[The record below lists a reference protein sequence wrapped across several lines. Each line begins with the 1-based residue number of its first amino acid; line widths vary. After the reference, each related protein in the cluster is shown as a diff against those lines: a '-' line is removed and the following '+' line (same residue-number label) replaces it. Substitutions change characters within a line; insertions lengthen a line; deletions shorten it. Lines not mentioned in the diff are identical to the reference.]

1 MTTTAPAI
9 QSSLTSSQ
17 GTRERYM
24 LVSVDS
30 HVGPSPAKH
39 LREYCEAK
47 YLDAFD
53 EDVRRTT
60 AHIESNQS
68 RDLDNEDPLGA
79 KNQGGQTV
87 AATMGISRDHN
98 QAMIDR
104 WAAASSTA
112 GLQDP
117 YARLK
122 DMDQQGVAADI
133 IFAGGQNNELLPFD
147 TSEDPELQAVGAEIF
162 NRWMVDFCSA
172 DPVRLHG
179 VAQLSMHDIPAA
191 IRSVEKAKE
200 LGFSSINFPAPRRGL
215 LPYSEDAYEPF
226 WSACEALEMPL
237 NTHGGGGDRG
247 YWSGRGARYI
257 ARAEGQFMGRRS
269 LWALI
274 FSGTF
279 ERHPGLKFVLTEQFA
294 GWVPHTRAHLDGIW
308 LDNVK
313 MFRSYRDTL
322 PLKPS
327 EYWDRQVFIGDSF
340 MSRPEA
346 EKRYEAGLHSLMY
359 GTDYPHAESVFPLTR
374 LAMRQAF
381 AGLPADEVQL
391 MVGDNAV
398 RCFGLDVATLRALG
412 DQIGPTVA
420 EIDVPPTEQELAN
433 DVPPFCL
440 AFRDY

>member
-147 TSEDPELQAVGAEIF
+147 TRP
-162 NRWMVDFCSA
+162 R
-172 DPVRLHG
+172 
-179 VAQLSMHDIPAA
+179 AA
-191 IRSVEKAKE
+191 
-200 LGFSSINFPAPRRGL
+200 
-215 LPYSEDAYEPF
+215 
-226 WSACEALEMPL
+226 
-237 NTHGGGGDRG
+237 
-247 YWSGRGARYI
+247 
-257 ARAEGQFMGRRS
+257 GRRS
-269 LWALI
+269 GDLQ
-274 FSGTF
+274 S
-279 ERHPGLKFVLTEQFA
+279 
-294 GWVPHTRAHLDGIW
+294 LDGR
-308 LDNVK
+308 LLLR
-313 MFRSYRDTL
+313 RSGAAARRGPAVDARHSGSDPLRREGQGTGLLEHQL
-322 PLKPS
+322 PGAPP
-327 EYWDRQVFIGDSF
+327 G
-340 MSRPEA
+340 
-346 EKRYEAGLHSLMY
+346 
-359 GTDYPHAESVFPLTR
+359 
-374 LAMRQAF
+374 
-381 AGLPADEVQL
+381 PAALQR
-391 MVGDNAV
+391 G
-398 RCFGLDVATLRALG
+398 CLRAVLVG
-412 DQIGPTVA
+412 V
-420 EIDVPPTEQELAN
+420 
-433 DVPPFCL
+433 
-440 AFRDY
+440 